1 LEGWKV
7 GRMEGGKIGRG
18 EGWKIGR
25 MEEFIPS
32 ILQVCM

>member
-1 LEGWKV
+1 
-7 GRMEGGKIGRG
+7 MEGGKIGRG

-32 ILQVCM
+32 ILLVLYPI